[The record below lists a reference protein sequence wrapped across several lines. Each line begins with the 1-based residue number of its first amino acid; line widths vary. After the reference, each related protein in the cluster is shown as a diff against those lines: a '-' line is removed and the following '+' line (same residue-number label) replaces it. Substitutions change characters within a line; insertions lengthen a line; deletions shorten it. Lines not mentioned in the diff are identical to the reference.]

1 VIYIQAELKRM
12 QLRQILLVGAIA
24 TGSTVFQAL
33 LGFQSAVNEQNFQ
46 KGRQYVSTS
55 GNQQHA
61 SYQMVSGSSEWTQT
75 NVAKLSEEYF
85 DILER
90 TLYSQNT
97 ANAAAGL
104 PALVDDGTTPNT
116 TAIFN
121 AMLQWDDRLRTVN
134 RRGLDV
140 TLLGFPQVGQL
151 GGPA

>member
-1 VIYIQAELKRM
+1 MIYIQAVKKRA
-12 QLRQILLVGAIA
+12 QLRQILLVGAVA
-24 TGSTVFQAL
+24 TSTTVFNAL
-33 LGFQSAVNEQNFQ
+33 LGFQTAVNEQNFQ
-46 KGRQYVSTS
+46 KGRQYISTS
-55 GNQQHA
+55 GNGQHA
-61 SYQMVSGSSEWTQT
+61 SYQMASAGSEWTQE
-75 NVAKLSEEYF
+75 NVFALSEEYF

-104 PALVDDGTTPNT
+104 PSLVDDGTAPNT
-116 TAIFN
+116 TSIFN

>member
-12 QLRQILLVGAIA
+12 QLRQILLVGAVA
-24 TGSTVFQAL
+24 TRSTVAQAL
-33 LGFQSAVNEQNFQ
+33 LGLQSAVNEQNFQ

-55 GNQQHA
+55 GNGQHA
-61 SYQMVSGSSEWTQT
+61 SYQMASGSSEWTQT

-85 DILER
+85 SILER
-90 TLYSQNT
+90 TLESQPT
-97 ANAAAGL
+97 
-104 PALVDDGTTPNT
+104 LVDDGLAAST